1 MSLWMCLDVV
11 VVEFAVDAV
20 VAVVDVVVVVAADLG
35 NLGNLNSSSV
45 ILEA

>member
-1 MSLWMCLDVV
+1 MSLSMCLDVV

-35 NLGNLNSSSV
+35 NLGNLSSPSV

>member
-20 VAVVDVVVVVAADLG
+20 VAVVDVVVVVAVDL
-35 NLGNLNSSSV
+35 NLGNLSSPSV